1 MNHTQKICLIGFGQI
16 YETITADLHAYAHPD
31 TQWLFR
37 PVSHPGSLEDC
48 ADSILS
54 GIPEDASLFIAVEPT
69 RMNYDRLELYGRA
82 KARGLSMIN
91 LIHKAAYCSP
101 DIILGDNI
109 WIGAGVVI
117 DYQAEIGDDVMIS
130 PMARIDPRVKIGNH
144 CWIGRGASIL
154 SGATTGEH
162 CTIGNDTQIE
172 TNINIGRE
180 CVILCPGLW
189 DQSLPAGTFV
199 ERKASE
205 SFPPSRIIGEGY
217 TFNTARNSSAEAE

>member
-1 MNHTQKICLIGFGQI
+1 MNHNPNQKICLIGLGQV
-16 YETITADLHAYAHPD
+16 YESITADLHAYAHPD

-37 PVSHPGSLEDC
+37 PISRTVSLEDC

-82 KARGLSMIN
+82 KERGLPMVN

-101 DIILGDNI
+101 DVILGNNI
-109 WIGAGVVI
+109 WMGAGAVV
-117 DYQAEIGDDVMIS
+117 DYQVKIGDDSMIS
-130 PMARIDPRVKIGNH
+130 PMARIDPRVTIGNH

-154 SGATTGEH
+154 AGTTIGEH

-172 TNINIGRE
+172 EYINIGRQ

-189 DQSLPAGTFV
+189 DRSLPAGTFV

-217 TFNTARNSSAEAE
+217 SFNTGVEAE